1 MQNYFNVETFYDY
14 AASGTKFTDTH
25 GRVWEKRVQYG
36 HGFLIG
42 LTKDTPSFTDYQL
55 KGIVIEGFRVLPS
68 LHEKDDSHKGNIT
81 SRFLRR
87 G

>member
-1 MQNYFNVETFYDY
+1 MTYFRVETYYDY
-14 AASGTKFTDTH
+14 AANGTAFTDSL

-36 HGFLIG
+36 QGFLVGI
-42 LTKDTPSFTDYQL
+42 TKDTPSFTDHQI
-55 KGIVIEGFRVLPS
+55 KGIVIDGFRVLS
-68 LHEKDDSHKGNIT
+68 SGHEKDDGDKRSLA

>member
-1 MQNYFNVETFYDY
+1 MSYFRVETYYDY
-14 AASGTKFTDTH
+14 ASNGTNFTDSL

-36 HGFLIG
+36 HGFLVGI
-42 LTKDTPSFTDYQL
+42 TKDTPSFTDHQI
-55 KGIVIEGFRVLPS
+55 KGIVIDGFRVLPS
-68 LHEKDDSHKGNIT
+68 SHEKDDGDKRSLA